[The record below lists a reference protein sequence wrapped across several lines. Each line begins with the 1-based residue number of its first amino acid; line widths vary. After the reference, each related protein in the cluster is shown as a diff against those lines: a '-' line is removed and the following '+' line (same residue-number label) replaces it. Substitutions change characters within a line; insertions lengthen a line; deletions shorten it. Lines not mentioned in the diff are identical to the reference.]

1 MRITVM
7 KKFVLLAGLVLSMG
21 ISSLALALSLDEAK
35 SQGLV
40 GERLDGYIS
49 AVVADPSADVQALVK
64 TTNDGRRQAY
74 ADLAKR
80 NNITIEAVAVVAA
93 EKLRA
98 NAGSGEYVQNA
109 GGQWE
114 KK

>member
-1 MRITVM
+1 MKNVM
-7 KKFVLLAGLVLSMG
+7 KKFALLAGLVLSMG
-21 ISSLALALSLDEAK
+21 LSSFALALSLDEAK
-35 SQGLV
+35 AQGLI
-40 GERLDGYIS
+40 GERLDGYVS
-49 AVVADPSADVQALVK
+49 AVVADPSAEVQALVK

-80 NNITIEAVAVVAA
+80 NNITIDAVALVAA

-98 NAGSGEYVQNA
+98 GAGKGEYFQNA
-109 GGQWE
+109 SGQWE